1 MPPAAALTFLSED
14 IRRQQ
19 EMAQEALNE
28 AKRVDDLLRKDATR
42 PEDLKKGLEETRRV
56 LIGLA
61 RGLAANS
68 TITSSSGSH
77 LLSAWTAGKGK

>member
-19 EMAQEALNE
+19 ELAQEALNE
-28 AKRVDDLLRKDATR
+28 AKRVDNLLKKDGAQ
-42 PEDLKKGLEETRRV
+42 PEDLKKDLEETRRV

-68 TITSSSGSH
+68 KKTSSSGSH
-77 LLSAWTAGKGK
+77 LLSVWTA